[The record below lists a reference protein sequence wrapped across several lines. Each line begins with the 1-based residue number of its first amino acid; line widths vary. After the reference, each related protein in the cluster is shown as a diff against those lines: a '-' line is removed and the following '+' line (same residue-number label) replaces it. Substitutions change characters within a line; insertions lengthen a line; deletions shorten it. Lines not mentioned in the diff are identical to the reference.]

1 MRLCLEEYVSW
12 FPFLKEWNFH
22 SSGCLLQKTIPTHGY
37 HNFHL
42 ESGEL
47 TNASRTLV
55 WSVYFNDVEQ
65 GETENRDGRNT
76 VIKQFIIYVH
86 GDSAIKASDRLQ
98 DTTNT
103 SLYYEIDSVRRSK
116 SRQGR
121 VLSTIINAHTFE

>member
-1 MRLCLEEYVSW
+1 MVGQ
-12 FPFLKEWNFH
+12 LKKVLFEHKVNV
-22 SSGCLLQKTIPTHGY
+22 Q
-37 HNFHL
+37 HL
-42 ESGEL
+42 DQSTVDESGEL
-47 TNASRTLV
+47 SDT
-55 WSVYFNDVEQ
+55 WSNKFTDIACRIVEQ

-98 DTTNT
+98 DTVNN

-121 VLSTIINAHTFE
+121 VLSTVINAHTFE